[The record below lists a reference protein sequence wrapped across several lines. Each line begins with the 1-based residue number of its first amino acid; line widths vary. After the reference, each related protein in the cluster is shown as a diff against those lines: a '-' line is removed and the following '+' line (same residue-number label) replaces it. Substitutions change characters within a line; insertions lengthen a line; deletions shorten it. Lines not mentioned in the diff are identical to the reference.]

1 MKLRTDKTNKVE
13 IYTSAINDI
22 MFFLLLFFIIVS
34 TLLNTEIIKL
44 TLPKAQTA
52 EIVKE
57 KPITIS
63 INKNLEYFINDKL
76 VDFSQLQNALA
87 AELGDERTKP
97 VILRC
102 DSSVTVQHLVNVLE
116 IGNALDV
123 KIPLA
128 TKKNRDN

>member
-1 MKLRTDKTNKVE
+1 MKLRPDKKNTVE

-34 TLLNTEIIKL
+34 TLLNTQIIKL

-63 INKNLEYFINDKL
+63 INKNLEYFVNDKM
-76 VDFSQLQNALA
+76 VDFPMLQSALA
-87 AELGDERTKP
+87 AELDEERMKP

-102 DSSVTVQHLVNVLE
+102 DSSVTVQHLVDVLE
-116 IGNALDV
+116 IGNALDI
-123 KIPLA
+123 KITLA
-128 TKKNRDN
+128 TKKQKT